1 MSVRI
6 VKPGLLDTIQDAGRY
21 GYQHLGIN
29 PGGVMDRIAMRIAN
43 ALVGNSANEAVL
55 EMHFPAA
62 EMVFETTVLIALAGA
77 DFSASINHKE
87 VPLHY
92 PVLVKQGA
100 ALTFIEKKKGSSVYL
115 AVEGSFETIQW
126 LGSSSTHLQVHAG
139 GLEGRQLH
147 KHDRLLLKKESN
159 YLFEESHSFFEVL
172 SWQAKV
178 ADFYSEGKIR
188 CVPCNE
194 FEWLNDVS
202 KKAFA
207 STPFSI
213 SRNSDRMGYRLQGTA
228 LQTTIVKEMLS
239 TAVTRGTIQLLP
251 NGQLIVLMAD
261 HQTTGGYPR
270 VAHIISADMAS
281 LAQYADGD
289 TFHLQMVTME
299 EAENSLRAQ
308 EMNLQQL
315 INACNF
321 RLQQYLAL

>member
-87 VPLHY
+87 VPLHH
-92 PVLVKQGA
+92 PILIKQGS
-100 ALTFIEKKKGSSVYL
+100 ALTFTQKKKGSCVYL
-115 AVEGSFETIQW
+115 AVEGGFETIQW

-139 GLEGRQLH
+139 GWEGRQLQ
-147 KHDRLLLKKESN
+147 KNDRLLLKKESN

-172 SWQAKV
+172 PWQAKV

-188 CVPCNE
+188 CVPGNE
-194 FEWLNDVS
+194 FEWLNELS
-202 KKAFA
+202 KHAFA
-207 STPFSI
+207 HTPFSI

-228 LQTTIVKEMLS
+228 LQTTIVKEILS
-239 TAVTRGTIQLLP
+239 TAVTRGTVQLLP

-281 LAQYADGD
+281 LAQYAVGD